1 MGTSEDHGVKEWRAV
16 VAAALFLLFAFGF
29 IVWMGDAKGEE
40 ASQCPTETQEDRI
53 TEAIAVGDHI
63 WIFQGEGLNTF
74 LQSLK
79 DYGLMGSNPVN
90 VDKVYV
96 AFDGKH
102 YTVFFLFNHCIVF
115 AAHGPTS
122 VMERILPK

>member
-1 MGTSEDHGVKEWRAV
+1 MR
-16 VAAALFLLFAFGF
+16 FLLLALISLFMGVSAFAE
-29 IVWMGDAKGEE
+29 D
-40 ASQCPTETQEDRI
+40 SCPIETQEARI

-79 DYGLMGSNPVN
+79 DYGLMGSNPTN

-115 AAHGPTS
+115 AAHGPVS

>member
-1 MGTSEDHGVKEWRAV
+1 MKEWRAV
-16 VAAALFLLFAFGF
+16 VALALFALFAIGF
-29 IVWMGDAKGEE
+29 VVWIGEAKGAE
-40 ASQCPTETQEDRI
+40 STCPVETQEARI
-53 TEAIAVGDHI
+53 TEAIAIGDHI

-102 YTVFFLFNHCIVF
+102 YTVFFLFHHCIVF
-115 AAHGPTS
+115 AAHGPVS